1 MKIDAIAFDLDGT
14 LIETNDAWLNGLN
27 RTLKL
32 YGKDEGVTME
42 AFIENHVGVEQTK
55 VLSYYLDL
63 SEREMEKAV
72 KAFNDIFISSIDY
85 VKLQDNVIETLEY
98 ISAKTEKR
106 AIITNS
112 YRKVTDSILNNLEA
126 RDLDIKKYFH
136 TIVTRDSVK
145 EGKPNPEIIYNTCNI
160 LGVKPENMIFVED
173 STSGV
178 KAGKNAGCYV
188 IGFTSNTSE
197 EKLRNAGADAIIT
210 DLIDLKER
218 TYELSH

>member
-32 YGKDEGVTME
+32 YGNEGEVTME
-42 AFIENHVGVEQTK
+42 FFIENHVGVEQTK

-63 SEREMEKAV
+63 SEQEMDEAV
-72 KAFNDIFISSIDY
+72 KAFNEIFVSSIDY

-98 ISAKTEKR
+98 ISTMTEKR

-112 YRKVTDSILNNLEA
+112 YRKVTDAILDNLES

-160 LGVKPENMIFVED
+160 LDVDPENMIFIED

-178 KAGKNAGCYV
+178 QAGKKAGCYV
-188 IGFTSNTSE
+188 IGYTSNSSA

-210 DLIDLKER
+210 NLNKLEDSISK
-218 TYELSH
+218 LSE